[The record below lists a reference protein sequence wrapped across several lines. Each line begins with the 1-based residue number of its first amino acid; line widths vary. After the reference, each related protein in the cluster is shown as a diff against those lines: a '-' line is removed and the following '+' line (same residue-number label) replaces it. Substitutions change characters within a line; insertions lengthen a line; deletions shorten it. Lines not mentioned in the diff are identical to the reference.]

1 VRDDFVKRPED
12 VIRAVRELRRLGLS
26 VSLPYQ
32 TASGE
37 MFFEIDG
44 HVLTVAQML
53 KLMDQNQLGSRG
65 SLSSQCQE
73 KGMRVSARFLR
84 ALARSITE
92 VVGLIARVTGR
103 GS

>member
-1 VRDDFVKRPED
+1 MAESLDVLVVKRAED
-12 VIRAVRELRRLGLS
+12 VIRAVRALRRVGLS

-37 MFFEIDG
+37 IFFEIDG

-65 SLSSQCQE
+65 GICQ
-73 KGMRVSARFLR
+73 VSA
-84 ALARSITE
+84 E
-92 VVGLIARVTGR
+92 KKGCG
-103 GS
+103 

>member
-1 VRDDFVKRPED
+1 LAARFRWGAFWLAVISLEAQKLKDFVKRPED
-12 VIRAVRELRRLGLS
+12 VIRAVRRLGLS

-53 KLMDQNQLGSRG
+53 KLMDQNQLDRG
-65 SLSSQCQE
+65 GICQ
-73 KGMRVSARFLR
+73 VSARKK
-84 ALARSITE
+84 
-92 VVGLIARVTGR
+92 GR
-103 GS
+103 G

>member
-1 VRDDFVKRPED
+1 MKDFVKRPED
-12 VIRAVRELRRLGLS
+12 VIRAVRALRRLGLS

-65 SLSSQCQE
+65 ESVKSVPR
-73 KGMRVSARFLR
+73 KRDAGKRKVS
-84 ALARSITE
+84 
-92 VVGLIARVTGR
+92 
-103 GS
+103 

>member
-1 VRDDFVKRPED
+1 VQKVKDFVKRPED
-12 VIRAVRELRRLGLS
+12 VIRAVRALRRLGLS

-32 TASGE
+32 TGSGE

-65 SLSSQCQE
+65 ESVKSVPR
-73 KGMRVSARFLR
+73 KRDGGKRKVS
-84 ALARSITE
+84 
-92 VVGLIARVTGR
+92 
-103 GS
+103 